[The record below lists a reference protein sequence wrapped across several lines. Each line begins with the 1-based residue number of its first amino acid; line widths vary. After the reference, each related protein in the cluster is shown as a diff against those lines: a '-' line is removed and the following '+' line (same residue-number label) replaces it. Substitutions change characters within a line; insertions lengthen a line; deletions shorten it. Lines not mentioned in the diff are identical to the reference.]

1 MFLSKIL
8 IPSCMIMHYIV
19 EENIFVT
26 IVCKLLEQ
34 QKNWNVI
41 LNIALKFMVNR
52 LLRCLRRVNILN
64 SKIFE
69 RKIKVPFIIYADL
82 ESILVPENNGKQNP
96 NESYT
101 IKKMLLLVMVIN

>member
-1 MFLSKIL
+1 
-8 IPSCMIMHYIV
+8 MIMHYIV

-52 LLRCLRRVNILN
+52 FLRCLRRVNILN

>member
-1 MFLSKIL
+1 
-8 IPSCMIMHYIV
+8 MIMHYIV

>member
-82 ESILVPENNGKQNP
+82 ESI
-96 NESYT
+96 
-101 IKKMLLLVMVIN
+101 